1 MSKTIN
7 NTGSHLMAI
16 FQMRAVA
23 LSEAAQS
30 SGALDVAVA
39 TSRSGMVELVA
50 QNAAQQKEVE

>member
-1 MSKTIN
+1 
-7 NTGSHLMAI
+7 MAI

-50 QNAAQQKEVE
+50 QNAAQQKEVS